1 MTTPAAI
8 AASPATGPHVLHGRE
23 LREDTALEHTS
34 RFADDRWV
42 LIPAITQRHERS
54 LVLDFARLPAA
65 HQPVARELF
74 YGLLSGPLPPG
85 LPRVSISTV
94 RKTFTAAAYFLRWA
108 DNRARTTSSRPAL
121 GHLGPADL
129 DDYHR
134 HLLATIRSRGTRA
147 HYRATAR
154 LFWHY
159 RAALNDPLGF
169 DPAALDSWGEPNP
182 SARGENSTPRIPEP
196 VIGPLIAWALRF
208 TDDFAPDI
216 LTAASEA
223 LALHD
228 VRLGTSGRGLRP
240 GVLEEFLA
248 CCERENRPLPGFRGR
263 VNATFLAR
271 KLDCYPSTLRRS
283 RVLAAA
289 AARTGIDT
297 GTYLDTPVTFS
308 LDGRPWLDRIA
319 YSTRGYDSI
328 GTLARMLQAACYIL
342 IAYLSGMRDSEIKHL
357 TRGCVTCQRD
367 STGTAYRWKI
377 TGLAFKDEH
386 DPRGVPA
393 TWIAG
398 HPAARAVTVLEQLQ
412 PSGQPLLFAR
422 LPYREGTRP
431 ASASTVL
438 TTAATQQALAD
449 FITWVAAY
457 CAARGRADTI
467 PDPGQT
473 AGPLTTRQ
481 FRRTL
486 AWFIARHPGG
496 AIAGA
501 LQYRH
506 HAIQMFEGYAGTSG
520 SGFRA
525 EVESEQAIARG
536 EHLLAMI
543 DQHEH
548 HYLTGPAA
556 PEAATRLTAF
566 ADRARFTGQVTTDP
580 RRVQRLMNRHDPAI
594 YPGTYVTCIYNHAK
608 ALCARGTGPDLG
620 TCRPLEC
627 RNAAFT
633 KANRDALRGELDRIN
648 ASLASTPALPPY
660 LQHTLT
666 ARRDAITAFLAS
678 RQQEDTP

>member
-1 MTTPAAI
+1 MTTPAAQVP
-8 AASPATGPHVLHGRE
+8 AAAGPHVLHGRD
-23 LREDTALEHTS
+23 LREDTVLEHTS

-42 LIPAITQRHERS
+42 LTPAITQRHERS
-54 LVLDFARLPAA
+54 LVLDFTQLPAG

-108 DNRARTTSSRPAL
+108 DSRARANPSGPAAL
-121 GHLGPADL
+121 ARLAPADL

-134 HLLATIRSRGTRA
+134 HLLATIRSRGTWA
-147 HYRATAR
+147 HYRASGR

-159 RAALNDPLGF
+159 RAALSDPLGF

-216 LTAASEA
+216 LAAASEA

-248 CCERENRPLPGFRGR
+248 CCEREHRPLPGFGGQ
-263 VNATFLAR
+263 VNVTFLAR
-271 KLDCYPSTLRRS
+271 KLGCYPSTLRRS
-283 RVLAAA
+283 RLLAAT
-289 AARTGIDT
+289 AARIGVDT
-297 GTYLDTPVTFS
+297 GTYLDTMPTFS
-308 LDGRPWLDRIA
+308 LDGRPWLDPIA

-328 GTLARMLQAACYIL
+328 GTLARMLQTACYIL
-342 IAYLSGMRDSEIKHL
+342 IAYLSGMRDSESNQAPDPRLRHL
-357 TRGCVTCQRD
+357 PARQHRHRLPVEDHRAGVQRRSRSPRRPGHLGRRSPGRTRGGGPR
-367 STGTAYRWKI
+367 TAP
-377 TGLAFKDEH
+377 A
-386 DPRGVPA
+386 PRPA
-393 TWIAG
+393 AAVRPPALPGG
-398 HPAARAVTVLEQLQ
+398 HPARLGEHGPDHCGHPAGPGRLHHL
-412 PSGQPLLFAR
+412 GRHLRR
-422 LPYREGTRP
+422 LPWPRRP
-431 ASASTVL
+431 HPRPPPDRG
-438 TTAATQQALAD
+438 AADHPA
-449 FITWVAAY
+449 V
-457 CAARGRADTI
+457 
-467 PDPGQT
+467 PPHPGLVHRPPPRRRDRW
-473 AGPLTTRQ
+473 GP
-481 FRRTL
+481 
-486 AWFIARHPGG
+486 AVPSPRHPDVRRP
-496 AIAGA
+496 
-501 LQYRH
+501 L
-506 HAIQMFEGYAGTSG
+506 GTSG

-548 HYLTGPAA
+548 DCLTGPGA
-556 PEAATRLTAF
+556 PEAVTRLAAF
-566 ADRARFTGQVTTDP
+566 AERARFAGQVTTDP

-633 KANRDALRGELDRIN
+633 EANRDALGQELARIN
-648 ASLASTPALPPY
+648 ASLASIPALPPY

-666 ARRDAITAFLAS
+666 ARRDALTAFQAS
-678 RQQEDTP
+678 HQQETT